1 MRGKRSAQGGFTL
14 LEVLVATVVMGIA
27 VAGLLSGLSQSV
39 RNAARL
45 SEYDRAAMLART
57 TMNDLLLNFELP
69 FGGTVAGQFKA
80 EETGGL
86 AAGWNA
92 ALRPFESQTD
102 PAPGTTVLEEIEC
115 TVWWQP
121 ATGTRRTIQLTG
133 YRRRQVPLT
142 GEAGVMR

>member
-1 MRGKRSAQGGFTL
+1 MNRKRPSRSGFTL

-57 TMNDLLLNFELP
+57 TMNDLLLDLSLP
-69 FGGTVAGQFKA
+69 YGGTAAGQFRA

-102 PAPGTTVLEEIEC
+102 PGPGSTVLEEINC

-133 YRRRQVPLT
+133 YRSRQVPFT
-142 GEAGVMR
+142 GEAGTVQ